1 MTSKWAGEKIGD
13 EHSAG
18 SAFNLR
24 AKGKLMQIGHTLQG
38 VFFDVKKIKQKI
50 FENFKKN
57 C

>member
-24 AKGKLMQIGHTLQG
+24 AKGKLMQIGHTFVG
-38 VFFDVKKIKQKI
+38 VFFDVKIYL
-50 FENFKKN
+50 FTRAVLT
-57 C
+57 